1 MKQIKTR
8 RGVFIDLNDSDIIY
22 NNNGRIYK
30 FSSQKKKEIFL
41 KRVAESI
48 LAIDKLN
55 GKLFRYT
62 EILGKDYNL
71 EDLYNGVYDKV
82 YKNMLYK

>member
-71 EDLYNGVYDKV
+71 EDLYNGVYEKV

>member
-8 RGVFIDLNDSDIIY
+8 RGVFIDLNDSDITYCY
-22 NNNGRIYK
+22 NDKVYK

-71 EDLYNGVYDKV
+71 EDLYNGVYEKV

>member
-1 MKQIKTR
+1 MKNIKTR
-8 RGVFIDLNDSDIIY
+8 RGVFIDLNDSDICY
-22 NNNGRIYK
+22 NHNGNIYK
-30 FSSQKKKEIFL
+30 FSSKKKKEIFL

-71 EDLYNGVYDKV
+71 EDLYNGVYEKV